1 MKFNCTR
8 SELANV
14 LGPVL
19 SVVPAKSTLPILSH
33 VYLKGDRLKNTLQL
47 SATDL
52 DLSLSAELETPVSK
66 DGAITVP
73 ARTLAELVR
82 EIPEGN
88 IDFEVIGGRLEL
100 RFKHGHHIIAGT
112 SAEEFPSLPEINLKK
127 AIRLPASDLVRMIRK
142 TIFAVSKDETRPA
155 LNGVLWE
162 TQGEAMVMVAT
173 DGHRMAK
180 IERPNTRLA
189 GVGGDL
195 IIPPKILDLVV
206 KFSKETEEIGVV
218 LAEKHVIFDLGRMV
232 LTSRLIEGPY
242 PNYRQ
247 VIPKETTKRFNVDRD
262 ELFGTVRRVSILSNA
277 LTHQVRFSFKEGE
290 LELRTANA
298 DLGAEA
304 KESLKGEYSG
314 DPMDAG
320 YNATYLLDILKQ
332 IDSPRVQ
339 LDLNSSSSAA
349 LVRPVAESESEAEA
363 EDYLCLIMPL
373 RLSE

>member
-33 VYLKGDRLKNTLQL
+33 VYLKGDHLKNTLQL

-82 EIPEGN
+82 EIPEGK

>member
-8 SELANV
+8 NQLAEV
-14 LGPVL
+14 LAPVL
-19 SVVPAKSTLPILSH
+19 SVVPSKSTLPILSH
-33 VYLKGDRLKNTLQL
+33 VYLRGDHVKNCLHL

-73 ARTLAELVR
+73 ARTLADLVR
-82 EIPEGN
+82 EIPEGT
-88 IDFEVIGGRLEL
+88 IQFEVIGGRLEL
-100 RFKHGHHIIAGT
+100 RFKQGHHIIAGT
-112 SAEEFPSLPEINLKK
+112 SAEEFPSMPDVNLKK
-127 AIRLPASDLVRMIRK
+127 AIRLPSSDLLRMIRK
-142 TIFAVSKDETRPA
+142 TIFAVSRDETRPA

-162 TQGEAMVMVAT
+162 TQGESMVMVAT

-180 IERPNTRLA
+180 IERPNTKLA
-189 GVGGDL
+189 GVGSDL

-206 KFSKETEEIGVV
+206 KYAKGEEEIGVV
-218 LAEKHVIFDLGRMV
+218 LADNHVIFDLGRMV

-247 VIPKETTKRFNVDRD
+247 VIPKDTTKRFSVDRD
-262 ELFGTVRRVSILSNA
+262 HLFGTVRRVSILSNA
-277 LTHQVRFSFKEGE
+277 LTHQVRFSFKDGE

-304 KESLKGEYSG
+304 KESLEGEYEG

-320 YNATYLLDILKQ
+320 YNATYMLDILKQ

-339 LDLNSSSSAA
+339 LDLNSSASAA
-349 LVRPVAESESEAEA
+349 LVRPEADKDAEP

>member
-14 LGPVL
+14 LAPVL

-33 VYLKGDRLKNTLQL
+33 VYLKGDHVKNKLQL

-52 DLSLSAELETPVSK
+52 DLSLSAELDTPVSK

-82 EIPEGN
+82 EIPEGS

-100 RFKHGHHIIAGT
+100 RFKQGHHIIAGT
-112 SAEEFPSLPEINLKK
+112 SADEFPALPEVNLKK
-127 AIRLPASDLVRMIRK
+127 AIRLPASDLLRMIRK
-142 TIFAVSKDETRPA
+142 TIFAVSRDETRPA

-162 TQGEAMVMVAT
+162 TQGESMVMVAT

-195 IIPPKILDLVV
+195 IIPPKILDMVV
-206 KFSKETEEIGVV
+206 KFAKDIEEIGVV

-247 VIPKETTKRFNVDRD
+247 VIPKETTKRFSVDRD

-304 KESLKGEYSG
+304 KESLEGEYSG

-320 YNATYLLDILKQ
+320 YNATYLLDILKH

-339 LDLNSSSSAA
+339 LDLNSSASAA
-349 LVRPVAESESEAEA
+349 LVRPVGEGTDES

-373 RLSE
+373 RLND

>member
-14 LGPVL
+14 LAPVL

-33 VYLKGDRLKNTLQL
+33 VYLKGDHLKNTLQL

-82 EIPEGN
+82 EIPEGK

-100 RFKHGHHIIAGT
+100 RFNQGHHIIAGT
-112 SAEEFPSLPEINLKK
+112 SADEFPSLPEVNLKK

-142 TIFAVSKDETRPA
+142 TIFAVSRDETRPA

-262 ELFGTVRRVSILSNA
+262 NLFGTVRRVSILSNA

-304 KESLKGEYSG
+304 KESLEGEYTG

-349 LVRPVAESESEAEA
+349 LVRPIAEPESES

>member
-14 LGPVL
+14 LAPVL

-33 VYLKGDRLKNTLQL
+33 VYLKSDHLKNTLQL

-52 DLSLSAELETPVSK
+52 DLSLSAEIETPVSK

-82 EIPEGN
+82 EIPEGT

-112 SAEEFPSLPEINLKK
+112 SADEFPSLPEVNLKK

-162 TQGEAMVMVAT
+162 TQGESMVMVAT

-218 LAEKHVIFDLGRMV
+218 LSEKHVIFDLGRMV

-247 VIPKETTKRFNVDRD
+247 VIPKETTKRFSVDRD
-262 ELFGTVRRVSILSNA
+262 TLFGTVRRVSILSNA

-304 KESLKGEYSG
+304 KESLEGDYTG

-349 LVRPVAESESEAEA
+349 LVRPIAESDSESAS

>member
-14 LGPVL
+14 LAPVL

-33 VYLKGDRLKNTLQL
+33 VYLKGDHVKNKLQL

-52 DLSLSAELETPVSK
+52 DLSLSAELDTPVSK

-82 EIPEGN
+82 EIPEGS

-100 RFKHGHHIIAGT
+100 RFKQGHHIIAGT
-112 SAEEFPSLPEINLKK
+112 SADEFPALPEVNLKK
-127 AIRLPASDLVRMIRK
+127 AIRLPASDLLRMIRK
-142 TIFAVSKDETRPA
+142 TIFAVSRDETRPA

-162 TQGEAMVMVAT
+162 TQGESMVMVAT

-195 IIPPKILDLVV
+195 IIPPKILDMVV
-206 KFSKETEEIGVV
+206 KFAKDIDEIGVV

-247 VIPKETTKRFNVDRD
+247 VIPKETTKRFSVDRD

-304 KESLKGEYSG
+304 KESLEGEYSG

-320 YNATYLLDILKQ
+320 YNATYLLDILKH

-339 LDLNSSSSAA
+339 LDLNSSASAA
-349 LVRPVAESESEAEA
+349 LVRPVGEGTDES

-373 RLSE
+373 RLND